1 MRNRVKTRSGAAGRA
16 LRILR
21 TETVYRGRVV
31 TLKRDRIVEPG
42 GIEAVR
48 EVVVHRGSVVMVP
61 WLDDG
66 RLILV
71 RQYRYAVRRE
81 LWELVAGTLE
91 PGEPVLRAA
100 RRELMEEAGYRARR
114 LRRLFSFYP
123 SPGFLT
129 EQMHVIEARDLVP
142 SQARPEPDERL
153 EVGLFT
159 LPELDRMI
167 ASGEIRDGK
176 TLLALLWSR
185 NS

>member
-1 MRNRVKTRSGAAGRA
+1 MERRLRRRIVGANGG

-21 TETVYRGRVV
+21 SESIYRGRVV
-31 TLKRDRIVEPG
+31 TLKRDKIVEPG
-42 GIEAVR
+42 GVEALR
-48 EVVVHRGSVVMVP
+48 EVVVHRGSVVMLP
-61 WLDDG
+61 RLEDG
-66 RLILV
+66 RVILV
-71 RQYRYAVRRE
+71 RQYRYAIRQE

-91 PGEPVLRAA
+91 PGEAVLRAA

-129 EQMHVIEARDLVP
+129 EQMHVIEAWDLVP
-142 SQARPEPDERL
+142 SRARPEPDERL
-153 EVGLFT
+153 EVGFFT
-159 LPELDRMI
+159 VRELDRMI
-167 ASGEIRDGK
+167 ASDEIQDGK